1 MNILSVDTSTQ
12 ILSIALLT
20 ENSYEERLVDGN
32 FSPSENLLNEI
43 EELLGRAGIEMKDLD
58 LLAVSKGPGSFLQ
71 VSELQ
76 WHR

>member
-43 EELLGRAGIEMKDLD
+43 EELLGRAGI
-58 LLAVSKGPGSFLQ
+58 
-71 VSELQ
+71 
-76 WHR
+76 